1 MPTEKLSL
9 HRKLAQVMYEAERI
23 PKNGTAPAAMGG
35 YKFVEVGDAADFIRK
50 ALAEKVVTMMPTSI
64 EVLGEVEHA
73 TTKGGTMT
81 TYTIRMDWTITDGES
96 GETFVVPSL
105 GVGSDT
111 GDKFASKATTNAMKY
126 ALLSGFLL
134 STGDDNERANLPDR
148 QPRAPG
154 LVGEREPDRP
164 PLERIVGDGGLIGKI
179 VTSGNQDFELRETP
193 DGAALPFRLK
203 DALNKAGQIVV
214 AHDDLARALYPFK
227 ELILGERVTVWG
239 HYTDE
244 RTVKSDGFE
253 VNYKILHLSRIQTAD
268 WTLPAPEPIAPGQV
282 AAFSDEEAAAILEAE
297 EAEAAR

>member
-1 MPTEKLSL
+1 MPEKLSL

-23 PKNGTAPAAMGG
+23 PKNGTAPAQMGG

-64 EVLGEVEHA
+64 EVLGEVEHPTA
-73 TTKGGTMT
+73 KGGTMT

-148 QPRAPG
+148 QPRQHPG
-154 LVGEREPDRP
+154 LVDGDPSARLPEPPYNPPDGRP
-164 PLERIVGDGGLIGKI
+164 ELERRADGLIG
-179 VTSGNQDFELRETP
+179 VVVRGNDPTADLGLHLEP
-193 DGAALPFRLK
+193 DGNSYFGFKLKSGRTAYHAVATGPLAEQLNTATLMSDGSLEGQSVEVWGRIEMVPFRK
-203 DALNKAGQIVV
+203 GNHESSYPQI
-214 AHDDLARALYPFK
+214 
-227 ELILGERVTVWG
+227 IIERIK
-239 HYTDE
+239 TD
-244 RTVKSDGFE
+244 
-253 VNYKILHLSRIQTAD
+253 D
-268 WTLPAPEPIAPGQV
+268 WTLPAVEIDTISM
-282 AAFSDEEAAAILEAE
+282 FEEAKS
-297 EAEAAR
+297 